1 MSIPFGPQ
9 LIGQTEKTLNA
20 LLQRILEDSA
30 LSEPHWVTLR
40 VADMLDGTVDGNEL
54 ATAVADRAHFA
65 NAIDLVDE
73 LTRRGLLA
81 EGRLTDAGRDLVS
94 AVQARI
100 NQETAPI
107 WKDLPDDDVAA
118 AARLLNEVLTR
129 ARGVLR

>member
-9 LIGQTEKTLNA
+9 LIGEIEKTLGA
-20 LLQRILEDSA
+20 LLQQILEDTA
-30 LSEPHWVTLR
+30 LSERHWVTLR
-40 VADMLDGTVDGNEL
+40 IADMLDGTVDGNGL
-54 ATAVADRAHFA
+54 AIAVADRAHFA
-65 NAIDLVDE
+65 NAVDLVDE

-81 EGRLTDAGRDLVS
+81 GGRLTDDGRRLVS

-100 NQETAPI
+100 KQQTAPI